1 MKFAVL
7 NTTNGN
13 IVNTYDNP
21 NDCLKEVEQQN
32 LQNPEQI
39 YTMVNI

>member
-7 NTTNGN
+7 NATTGI
-13 IVNTYDNP
+13 IVDTFDNP
-21 NDCLKEVEQQN
+21 DDCLKEVEQQN
-32 LQNPEQI
+32 LQDSEQI